1 MWLQRKIMVRI
12 KQDPTFLDFDALE
25 GRKALADTVAEFLS
39 DEVGMPQNTRLVLD
53 GGDGDP
59 DDSYSTVAYE
69 KGFTFLLY
77 LERNIVGTAAF
88 VTFFQAYIAKFASTT
103 VTSEDFKA
111 FFMQYFQDQTK
122 IGEID
127 WDIWYHHEGMP
138 PVLPALDQTLATAS
152 LALAQAWC
160 DFDRNQH
167 NTNTNDNNKQTT
179 SGERVAL
186 EGWSSGQ
193 ITCFLDALES
203 KTYDGG
209 NTPRPLQVATL
220 TAMNAMYAFDTTKNA
235 EILYRYC
242 QLAIASE
249 DTRILPT
256 VIRFITS
263 QGRMK
268 YVRPL
273 YKSLFKSD
281 MGTLCFYCSRHTLNM

>member
-1 MWLQRKIMVRI
+1 M
-12 KQDPTFLDFDALE
+12 
-25 GRKALADTVAEFLS
+25 
-39 DEVGMPQNTRLVLD
+39 
-53 GGDGDP
+53 
-59 DDSYSTVAYE
+59 
-69 KGFTFLLY
+69 
-77 LERNIVGTAAF
+77 
-88 VTFFQAYIAKFASTT
+88 
-103 VTSEDFKA
+103 
-111 FFMQYFQDQTK
+111 
-122 IGEID
+122 
-127 WDIWYHHEGMP
+127 WYHAEGMP
-138 PVLPALDQTLATAS
+138 PVLPALDQTLAQAS
-152 LALAQAWC
+152 LALAQAWY
-160 DFDRNQH
+160 DFDRNEH

-179 SGERVAL
+179 SGERVVL

-203 KTYDGG
+203 KTYEDD
-209 NTPRPLQVATL
+209 TPRPLHVATL

-281 MGTLCFYCSRHTLNM
+281 MGTYNSIVRVTLLICKWTPRTTVEYAAAVSYVYVGWLLYYYDYYYYHYYYLSL